1 MSMASARDSFGERRR
16 RVGAAKQP
24 VVKPMWP
31 LLAFMFGGVWL
42 AWPWF
47 LLNEYLMR
55 SDDLQRQAKTVLV
68 GLLGSIVFAF
78 LVITLL
84 EMEILEL
91 REARYAYLVMLTWK
105 LGISYTLHSRQSQ
118 SFELW
123 SYFGGLGRN
132 GAMVAI
138 GGSIAAPMLFERIPF
153 GLLWLV
159 LR

>member
-1 MSMASARDSFGERRR
+1 MATDHDSFGERRR

-24 VVKPMWP
+24 VVKPVWP

-68 GLLGSIVFAF
+68 GLIGSIVLAF
-78 LVITLL
+78 LVIALL
-84 EMEILEL
+84 EMQILEL
-91 REARYAYLVMLTWK
+91 REARYGYLVLLTWK
-105 LGISYTLHSRQSQ
+105 LGISYALHSRQSQ

-123 SYFGGLGRN
+123 SYFGGVGRN
-132 GAMVAI
+132 GAIVAI
-138 GGSIAAPMLFERIPF
+138 GGSIATVPLFEQIPF

>member
-1 MSMASARDSFGERRR
+1 MASVHDSFGERRR

-24 VVKPMWP
+24 VVKAAWP

-47 LLNEYLMR
+47 LFNEYQMR
-55 SDDLQRQAKTVLV
+55 SDDLPRQAKTVLL
-68 GLLGSIVFAF
+68 GLIGSIVFAF
-78 LVITLL
+78 GVLALL
-84 EMEILEL
+84 EMQILDL
-91 REARYAYLVMLTWK
+91 REARYAYLVLLTWK
-105 LGISYTLHSRQSQ
+105 LGISYALHNRQSQ

-123 SYFGGLGRN
+123 SYFGGVGRN
-132 GAMVAI
+132 GAMVAVA
-138 GGSIAAPMLFERIPF
+138 GSLAAPALFERIPF